1 MCPGSG
7 NTSQTQS
14 DKGALGGRPSA
25 TGVKGLAVT
34 VTLSGGTK
42 PFPTR
47 VSAGILHVFNVPG
60 NIDPHY
66 GNARPIVCPKAQYE
80 LLIAAEVGTT
90 ITFTNKAGFEFKLTK
105 DGSL

>member
-7 NTSQTQS
+7 NTSETQS
-14 DKGALGGRPSA
+14 AKGALGGRPSA
-25 TGVKGLAVT
+25 TGVKGLVVT
-34 VTLSGGTK
+34 GTLSGGTK

-47 VSAGILHVFNVPG
+47 VSAGIPHVFNVPG

-66 GNARPIVCPKAQYE
+66 GKARPMACPNAQYE

-90 ITFTNKAGFEFKLTK
+90 ITLTNRAGFEFKLTV
-105 DGSL
+105 